1 MYLEGLHAD
10 TLLLFLASFAKA
22 MQAFQILIFSF
33 ETTGLKSR
41 LTFLYELKVCKAYI
55 NNSTNGTVKTLP
67 TAFSLIDHE
76 FIWTWPL
83 IGFCQPL
90 GGE

>member
-1 MYLEGLHAD
+1 
-10 TLLLFLASFAKA
+10 
-22 MQAFQILIFSF
+22 
-33 ETTGLKSR
+33 
-41 LTFLYELKVCKAYI
+41 
-55 NNSTNGTVKTLP
+55 LP

-83 IGFCQPL
+83 IGFCQQL